1 MPVMDPSA
9 IHDAAPEP
17 TPSWVF
23 KSIPRV
29 IAFGLGSGLLR
40 PGPGTWGTLMGWL
53 LWILV
58 IGRLSDAVI
67 AAVIIA
73 AFALGCWACQR
84 TGTEMGRPDHGGMVW
99 DEIVA
104 FWLVLWLTPDSL
116 LAQLLAFIIF
126 RLFDIIKPPPIHFF
140 DGHFKNGFGVMWD
153 DILAAAYSLLVIAV
167 LVRFE
172 VLS

>member
-84 TGTEMGRPDHGGMVW
+84 TGRSEERRVGKECVSTCRSRW
-99 DEIVA
+99 
-104 FWLVLWLTPDSL
+104 S
-116 LAQLLAFIIF
+116 
-126 RLFDIIKPPPIHFF
+126 
-140 DGHFKNGFGVMWD
+140 
-153 DILAAAYSLLVIAV
+153 
-167 LVRFE
+167 
-172 VLS
+172 